1 MSPANLVKKNVL
13 VSPADIGQIGG
24 KVSRSKR
31 RQLISSSDE
40 EQDSDSSEIMC
51 SLKTRIADKQ
61 KSVESHCGRDLKQI
75 HDNSSKSKVEL
86 TISKEREER
95 ISRQKEKQEE
105 FKRNMINKQ
114 QNEKL
119 DEKNSIVGN
128 KSTSPSNV
136 KIFSETSQFTDDT
149 DLLLYTR
156 HTDSK
161 PVVIVD
167 SREINGAQDI
177 ISALRFQHNLNVIVA
192 QLDSCDYVVSMR
204 MGIDRKQWSEFSNGS
219 NCAKM
224 TACVQVMCDFYER
237 PCLIIE
243 KDKLRG
249 DEKSGILHWTK
260 YVDKTLV
267 QLIHSKVTLFF
278 TENQLETASI
288 IADLCQLENRKN
300 CAISCQVDLN
310 TEQQSKVK
318 FYKSIPHLSYV
329 HSLFLCNN
337 FITVTNF
344 LRSDVKTIM
353 TNGKMTEE
361 RAVHVYNYIRRTF
374 DSQMLPSSYN

>member
-1 MSPANLVKKNVL
+1 
-13 VSPADIGQIGG
+13 
-24 KVSRSKR
+24 
-31 RQLISSSDE
+31 
-40 EQDSDSSEIMC
+40 MC

-136 KIFSETSQFTDDT
+136 NDTARFSETSQFTDDT

-243 KDKLRG
+243 KDKLKG

-288 IADLCQLENRKN
+288 K
-300 CAISCQVDLN
+300 
-310 TEQQSKVK
+310 
-318 FYKSIPHLSYV
+318 
-329 HSLFLCNN
+329 
-337 FITVTNF
+337 
-344 LRSDVKTIM
+344 
-353 TNGKMTEE
+353 
-361 RAVHVYNYIRRTF
+361 
-374 DSQMLPSSYN
+374 